1 MSRYA
6 VTRSTA
12 TVFMAVAVA
21 AVLALVVA
29 VPVAGV
35 NPITVGYAAM
45 VVVGAGMLLREQV
58 LVRVDR

>member
-21 AVLALVVA
+21 AVLALV